1 MDIKI
6 EVALPS
12 SASTKEKGDLLEKLT
27 AQLLSA
33 QSYEVINEIR
43 FTAVELDLLCKHKI
57 SGKEIY
63 VECKAYRD
71 KPIDAN
77 ILKNLAGTRALME
90 YSEAWLVSTAEY
102 GKEAKGF
109 METWQNKPTAQATT
123 LSFYEPKDVINALIA
138 ANVIKEPPQPKALD
152 YCNSQNLLGGW
163 VLLVTPYG
171 NLWAVTIL
179 AGGIPNKVIFYYASN
194 NEPVTDSKLIAN
206 LLGTDTSLGSLEFEA
221 QTASTVKPILPVA
234 EDVGEV
240 AQVQTGVEWS
250 DYRPARPQDFVG
262 RAKDINFVFDFF
274 KLVLSQSTTTRIFA
288 LTGDSGMGKSS
299 LVAKLSDKSRNV
311 QNRNKYFIFPV
322 DVRAAT
328 GPSYIYSALLKCLS
342 AAQTQGYGD
351 ASIELVVSDVSNPL
365 NSTSLKN
372 YLASVAAQKKLI
384 VLIFDQFE
392 ELYSKPELFE
402 VFNRAKSLLLN
413 AASVCSCLCLGF
425 AWKSDSTTQG
435 DHPAYFFWHQL
446 SDYRVT
452 RKLSPFSDS
461 ESNAA
466 INIFEKELGQKLQID
481 LRHNLIVS
489 SQGYPWL
496 LKKLCIHIYEK
507 IQSGADQEKLLAN
520 KLDIASLFDTDLNQL
535 SKADRTCLNIVA
547 QRAPVDWFEVIES
560 SSAEALDSLMHRRL
574 VIKSGDRLNVY
585 WDIFREY
592 LLTQKVPVIP
602 LRYLPSTEPASV
614 IKVAKLLQAN
624 KPLSTHDLVTISGLT
639 EGSIQNTGT
648 DINMFG
654 VATREGGTYQLNP
667 GLVQGDEVAI
677 LQAVREKFKKHAFT
691 LAIQDRTSNS
701 IMTLSDAIAILQEIF
716 PNSTYAEKTWHVYT
730 LRICKWLELCGFLVS
745 SLNGWI
751 YRDQGGVL
759 KDGIKTSRRRRSTKI
774 FSPLASPLVTIECLK
789 WLEANKSIKKADK
802 YPAGYVNA
810 LRILARF
817 ELAAQ
822 DTTSFSLNNGKAAK
836 YASHFDAVLS
846 IASSE
851 PIMLEVDK
859 IIKTTPNI
867 HAKDLGAL
875 LTTKYVLNWGEASA
889 LRSGR
894 EILSWAKWIIQSKK
908 NIKDAMLGLAEAQ
921 ST

>member
-6 EVALPS
+6 EVAVPGT
-12 SASTKEKGDLLEKLT
+12 ASTKEKGDLLERLT
-27 AQLLSA
+27 AQLLAA
-33 QSYEVINEIR
+33 QSYEVIKEIR
-43 FTAVELDLLCKHKI
+43 FTAIELDLLCKHKI

-109 METWQNKPTAQATT
+109 IQTWKSKPVAQATT
-123 LSFYEPKDVINALIA
+123 LSFYEPI
-138 ANVIKEPPQPKALD
+138 NVISSLTSASIIKNPPEEKAIE
-152 YCNSQNLLGGW
+152 YCKSKNLLGGW
-163 VLLVTPYG
+163 ILLITPYG
-171 NLWAVTIL
+171 MLWAVTIL
-179 AGGIPNKVIFYYASN
+179 SGGIPNKVIFYHASN
-194 NEPVTDSKLIAN
+194 NEPVTDPKLIAN
-206 LLGTDTSLGSLEFEA
+206 LLGTDTSLASLEFEA
-221 QTASTVKPILPVA
+221 QTANTIKPILPVT

-240 AQVQTGVEWS
+240 AQVQTGLEWS

-274 KLVLSQSTTTRIFA
+274 KKVLTQSTTTRIFA

-299 LVAKLSDKSRNV
+299 LIAKLTDKSKNV
-311 QNRNKYFIFPV
+311 QNKNKYFIFPV

-328 GPSYIYSALLKCLS
+328 SPSYIYSALLKCLN
-342 AAQTQGYGD
+342 AAQLQGFGD
-351 ASIELVVSDVSNPL
+351 SSIDLIVSDVSNPL
-365 NSTSLKN
+365 NSSNLKK
-372 YLASVAAQKKLI
+372 YLASVSLQKKLI
-384 VLIFDQFE
+384 ILIFDQFE

-402 VFNRAKSLLLN
+402 VFNRAKALLLN
-413 AASVCSCLCLGF
+413 AASACSCLCLGF

-446 SDYRVT
+446 SDYRIT

-466 INIFEKELGQKLQID
+466 INIFEKELGQKLQND
-481 LRHNLIVS
+481 LRHNLIIS

-507 IQSGADQEKLLAN
+507 IQSGVDQENLLAN
-520 KLDIASLFDTDLNQL
+520 KLDVASLFDTDLNQL
-535 SKADRTCLNIVA
+535 SKADRACLNIVA

-614 IKVAKLLQAN
+614 IKIAKLLKSN
-624 KPLSTHDLVTISGLT
+624 NPTSTQDLVTFSGLT

-654 VATREGGTYQLNP
+654 VATREGGVYKLNP
-667 GLVQGDEVAI
+667 DLAEGDEAAI

-691 LAIQDRTSNS
+691 LAIQDRTSSS
-701 IMTLSDAIAILQEIF
+701 IMSLNDAILILQEIF
-716 PNSTYAEKTWHVYT
+716 PNSTYADKTWRIYT
-730 LRICKWLELCGFLVS
+730 LRVCKWLELCGFLVS
-745 SLNGWI
+745 SMNGWT
-751 YRDQGGVL
+751 YRDQGAALPEGL
-759 KDGIKTSRRRRSTKI
+759 KAARRRRSTKI
-774 FSPLASPLVTIECLK
+774 FSPLASPQHTIDCLQ
-789 WLEANKSIKKADK
+789 WLEKTTTAKKKDK
-802 YPAGYVNA
+802 LPVGYVNA
-810 LRILARF
+810 LRILVRF
-817 ELAAQ
+817 ELATQ
-822 DTTSFSLNNGKAAK
+822 DSTHFNINTSKTKK
-836 YASHFDAVLS
+836 YPSHLDAILS
-846 IASSE
+846 IAAAD
-851 PIMLEVDK
+851 PLILEVEK
-859 IIKTTPNI
+859 FIKGNPEI
-867 HAKDLGAL
+867 KWKELGDLLNSKYAL
-875 LTTKYVLNWGEASA
+875 GWSEASK

-894 EILSWAKWIIQSKK
+894 EILSWTKWVMERKTIK
-908 NIKDAMLGLAEAQ
+908 N
-921 ST
+921 